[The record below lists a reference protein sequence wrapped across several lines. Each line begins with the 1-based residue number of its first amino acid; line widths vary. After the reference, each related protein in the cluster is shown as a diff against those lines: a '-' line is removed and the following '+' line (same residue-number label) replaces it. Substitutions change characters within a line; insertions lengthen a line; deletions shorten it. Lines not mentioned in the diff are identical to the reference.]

1 MATLRFQALDKATSR
16 KPVSFEETARKSE
29 IFASNVFNDKSM
41 RQFLTPDAY
50 KAVKNAIEQG
60 TKIDRKIA
68 DYVAMGMKEWALSK
82 NVTHYTHWFQPLTGT
97 TAEKHDAF
105 FETSMDGSDPVEKFG
120 GSQLVQQEPD
130 ASSFPNGGIRNTFE
144 ARGYTAWDP
153 TSPAFIFGSTLCI
166 PTIFVSYTGE
176 ALDNKTPLLRALSA
190 IDAAGTEVAKYFDK
204 NIKKITPT
212 LGWEQEYFL
221 IDSALA
227 ATRPDIIATGR
238 TLLGHTSSKGQ
249 QLDDHYFGSIPT
261 RVLQYMRELEYECML
276 LGIPVKTRHNEV
288 APGQFEL
295 APIFEETN
303 LAVDHNSLLM
313 DVMEKVAERHDFKV
327 LFHEKPFKGVNGSG
341 KHNNWSLATD
351 TGINLLAPG
360 KTPMSNLMFLTFFI
374 NTIKAV
380 HDYEELLRASIASAS
395 NDHRLGANEA
405 PPAIISVFIGQQLTK
420 VLAELEGVTNG
431 KLSPEEKT
439 DLKLNVVGK
448 LPDVLLDNTDRNRTS
463 PFAFTGNKFEF
474 RAVGSSAN
482 CAVSMTTLNSIVA
495 KQLFDFKKE
504 VDLLIETKDLKKDEA
519 IFYTLRE
526 YIKGT
531 KAILFEG
538 DGYSDAWEKEA
549 KKRGLSNHKTTPEA
563 LKAKVSK
570 KAFDLFAEL
579 GVMNHIEVES
589 RYEIELEEYAKKI
602 QIEGRVLGDIA
613 RNHVIPTAIRYQ
625 NTLIE
630 NVKGLK
636 DIFEKDFTKIAKEQ
650 IELIKEI
657 SEHIEGINRN
667 IDEMIDER
675 KKANNLDNTEK
686 MAAAYCD
693 KVKPYFEVIREH
705 CDKLE
710 LLVDNGIWPLT
721 KYREL
726 FFIK

>member
-1 MATLRFQALDKATSR
+1 MSTIRFQALKEASGR
-16 KPVSFEETARKSE
+16 KPVKFEEADKKSN
-29 IFASNVFNDKSM
+29 IFGANVFNDKAM
-41 RQFLTPDAY
+41 KQFLTSDAH
-50 KAVKNAIEQG
+50 KGVKDAVQHG
-60 TKIDRKIA
+60 TKIDRKLA
-68 DYVAMGMKEWALSK
+68 DYIAMGMKEWALSK
-82 NVTHYTHWFQPLTGT
+82 GVTHYTHWFQPLTGT

-105 FETSMDGSDPVEKFG
+105 FETSYDGSDAVEKFG
-120 GSQLVQQEPD
+120 GAQLVQQEPD

-153 TSPAFIFGSTLCI
+153 TSPAFIFGTTLCI
-166 PTIFVSYTGE
+166 PTVFISYTGE
-176 ALDNKTPLLRALSA
+176 ALDYKTPLLRALHA
-190 IDAAGTEVAKYFDK
+190 IDQAATDICKYFDK
-204 NIKKITPT
+204 NVKKVTAT

-221 IDSALA
+221 IDTALA
-227 ATRPDIIATGR
+227 NSRPDIVMTGR
-238 TLLGHTSSKGQ
+238 TLLGHTSAKGQ

-261 RVLQYMRELEYECML
+261 RALNYMRELEQECMY

-288 APGQFEL
+288 APNQFEL

-313 DVMEKVAERHDFKV
+313 DVMQKVGERHDFKV

-341 KHNNWSLATD
+341 KHNNWSMATD
-351 TGINLLAPG
+351 TGINLLSPS
-360 KTPMSNLMFLTFFI
+360 KTPMSNLQFLSFFI

-380 HDYEELLRASIASAS
+380 NDYEELLRAAIATAT

-405 PPAIISVFIGQQLTK
+405 PPAIISVFIGAQLTK
-420 VLAELEGVTNG
+420 VLAELEGVSAG

-448 LPDVLLDNTDRNRTS
+448 IPDVLLDNTDRNRTS

-482 CAVSMTTLNSIVA
+482 CANAMTTLNTIVA
-495 KQLFDFKKE
+495 KQLKDFKKE
-504 VDLLIETKDLKKDEA
+504 VDALIDTKDMKKDDA
-519 IFYTLRE
+519 IFNVLRE
-526 YIKGT
+526 YIKNS
-531 KAILFEG
+531 KKILFEG
-538 DGYSDAWEKEA
+538 DGYSDAWEQEA
-549 KKRGLSNHKTTPEA
+549 KKRGLSNYKTTPLA

-570 KAFDLFAEL
+570 QALDLFKEMN
-579 GVMNHIEVES
+579 VMNHVEVEA
-589 RYEIELEEYAKKI
+589 RYEIELEEYTKKI

-613 RNHVIPTAIRYQ
+613 RNHVIPTAIKYQ

-636 DIFEKDFTKIAKEQ
+636 DIFGDEFKKIGKEQ
-650 IELIKEI
+650 IVLIKEI
-657 SEHIEGINRN
+657 SEHIEGINTKV
-667 IDEMIDER
+667 EQMTEAR
-675 KKANNLDNTEK
+675 KAANVLTDVQV
-686 MAAAYCD
+686 MAEVYCD
-693 KVKPYFEVIREH
+693 KVKPYFEDIREH

-710 LLVDNGIWPLT
+710 LLVDNETWTLT

-726 FFIK
+726 LFTK